1 MAENSPGLDYG
12 IDAIYLMSMQRI
24 SAPAARAQAMSARS
38 RSTIAMVAE
47 QAGVAAS
54 TVSRVLNGGYASIE
68 VKERVTRAI
77 EALSY
82 TPSANARSLKLG
94 RSGSIGVVVET
105 TQGPWF
111 THLLGGIEAE
121 LSETKMSVS
130 LGSLALRG
138 HYDARQVCAWIDDM
152 RVDGLVFARAGKREE
167 PLVRAA
173 AAANLP
179 MAFVTPDEDF
189 RVGHVFRAKNR
200 SAGYEVGEHL
210 IALGHRR
217 IAFAGGPR
225 DAADT
230 QERLKGLID
239 RLRGAGIGPSEHEVW
254 FADSYEAAAA
264 TPYGELWLS
273 LPRDQAPTAVVAG
286 NDALALG
293 FMRVVQRAG
302 VRIPR
307 DLSVVGF
314 DDVADA
320 AFSWPGLTT
329 ASQPIQKMG
338 SAAVRSLLEQI
349 EDPEARGYRLEEFG
363 MDLVERESTLGP
375 A

>member
-1 MAENSPGLDYG
+1 MERG
-12 IDAIYLMSMQRI
+12 
-24 SAPAARAQAMSARS
+24 AQVAWIRS
-38 RSTIAMVAE
+38 RPTIAMVAE

-68 VKERVTRAI
+68 VKERVAKAI
-77 EALSY
+77 ESLSY
-82 TPSANARSLKLG
+82 TPSNNARSLKLG

-121 LSETKMSVS
+121 LSDTKMSVS

-138 HYDARQVCAWIDDM
+138 HYDARQVRGWIDDV
-152 RVDGLVFARAGKREE
+152 RVDGLIFARAGRREE

-173 AAANLP
+173 AAARVP
-179 MAFVTPDEDF
+179 MAFITPDEDF

-210 IALGHRR
+210 VALGHRR
-217 IAFAGGPR
+217 IGFAGGPR
-225 DAADT
+225 EAADT
-230 QERLKGLID
+230 AERLHGLVD
-239 RLRGAGIGPSEHEVW
+239 RLRGAGVECEEPW
-254 FADSYEAAAA
+254 FAESYDAAAA
-264 TPYGELWLS
+264 NAYAERWLS
-273 LPRDQAPTAVVAG
+273 MPRDRAPTAVVAG

-302 VRIPR
+302 VRIPS
-307 DLSVVGF
+307 DVSVVGF

-329 ASQPIQKMG
+329 ASQPIQRMG
-338 SAAVRSLLEQI
+338 SAACRSLLEQI
-349 EDPEARGYRLEEFG
+349 EQPDARGYRVEEFG
-363 MDLVERESTLGP
+363 MELVIRESTGAP

>member
-1 MAENSPGLDYG
+1 MERG
-12 IDAIYLMSMQRI
+12 
-24 SAPAARAQAMSARS
+24 QAVWIRS
-38 RSTIAMVAE
+38 RPTIAMVAE

-68 VKERVTRAI
+68 VKQRVAKAI
-77 EALSY
+77 ESLSY
-82 TPSANARSLKLG
+82 TPSTNARSLKLG

-121 LSETKMSVS
+121 LSESKMSVS

-138 HYDARQVCAWIDDM
+138 HYDARQVRAWIDDL

-173 AAANLP
+173 AAARLP

-189 RVGHVFRAKNR
+189 GVGHVFRAKNR

-210 IALGHRR
+210 VALGHRR
-217 IAFAGGPR
+217 IGFAGGPH

-230 QERLKGLID
+230 VERLSGLID
-239 RLRGAGIGPSEHEVW
+239 RLRGAGIECEEPW
-254 FADSYEAAAA
+254 FAESYEAAAVNDYA
-264 TPYGELWLS
+264 ERWLS
-273 LPRDQAPTAVVAG
+273 LGERAPTAVVAG

-302 VRIPR
+302 LRIPS
-307 DLSVVGF
+307 DVSVVGF

-329 ASQPIQKMG
+329 ASQPIQRMG
-338 SAAVRSLLEQI
+338 IAACRSLLDQI
-349 EDPEARGYRLEEFG
+349 EQPELRGYKVDEFA
-363 MDLVERESTLGP
+363 MELVVRESTAAP
-375 A
+375 AR